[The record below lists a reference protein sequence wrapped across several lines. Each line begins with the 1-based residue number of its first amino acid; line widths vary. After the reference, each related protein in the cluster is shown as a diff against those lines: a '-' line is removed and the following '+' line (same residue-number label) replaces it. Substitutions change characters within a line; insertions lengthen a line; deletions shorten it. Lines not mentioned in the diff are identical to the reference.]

1 VIHIIDHVLT
11 IPPTYAE
18 AATAAGLSSLV
29 GALNA
34 TGLMP
39 VSPNVTLFA
48 PNNAAFQAIAG
59 GLSNLTTDQIRSVLT
74 YHAVVGNAPGYSS
87 GLTNGTVLK
96 SVNGAN
102 LTITINSG
110 RVFVNGARVITPDVL
125 VANGVIHVID
135 AYVSSLPFLQYRGHE
150 LINSAVSLTP
160 ATPPSPTPLPPPVL
174 LPSPAPLLPP
184 MLRK

>member
-39 VSPNVTLFA
+39 ISPNVTLFA

-96 SVNGAN
+96 TVNGAN

-110 RVFVNGARVITPDVL
+110 RVFVNGARVVTPDVL

-135 AYVSSLPFLQYRGHE
+135 AYVLFIHTLSTPQADHSTVF
-150 LINSAVSLTP
+150 LTP
-160 ATPPSPTPLPPPVL
+160 AMLPSPTPRPPPVS
-174 LPSPAPLLPP
+174 LPTPAPLLPP
-184 MLRK
+184 TLRK

>member
-39 VSPNVTLFA
+39 ISPNVTLFA

-74 YHAVVGNAPGYSS
+74 
-87 GLTNGTVLK
+87 GTVLK
-96 SVNGAN
+96 TVNGAN

-110 RVFVNGARVITPDVL
+110 RVFVNGARVVTPDVL

-135 AYVSSLPFLQYRGHE
+135 AYVLFIHTLSTPQADHSTVF
-150 LINSAVSLTP
+150 LTP
-160 ATPPSPTPLPPPVL
+160 AMLPSPTPRPPPVS
-174 LPSPAPLLPP
+174 LPTPVPLLPP
-184 MLRK
+184 TLRK